1 MLSKQ
6 MATKYAHDLYELAQ
20 DKNFLNEAQFL
31 LQLVEK
37 HREAALPA
45 ILREYVEL
53 AKENKSN
60 LLMADVTT
68 ALPLTASQ
76 EQALAEKLA
85 AMTCRTIKIRQHV
98 DSSILGGIVVRVGDK
113 LLDGSVLHQLSVL
126 QAELL
131 KTPLVKVGVTA
142 E

>member
-1 MLSKQ
+1 MLSKH
-6 MATKYAHDLYELAQ
+6 MATRYAHDLYELAQ
-20 DKNFLNEAQFL
+20 DRNFLTEANFL
-31 LQLVEK
+31 LQVAEK
-37 HREAALPA
+37 HRDASLPA

-53 AKENKSN
+53 AKEDKRN

-68 ALPLTASQ
+68 ALPLTEIQ

-85 AMTCRTIKIRQHV
+85 AMTGRTIKIRQHV

-113 LLDGSVLHQLSVL
+113 LLDGSVSHQLAVL
-126 QAELL
+126 QADLL
-131 KTPLVKVGVTA
+131 KTPLMKVGVTA

>member
-1 MLSKQ
+1 MLSKP
-6 MATKYAHDLYELAQ
+6 MATKLAHDLYELAG
-20 DKNFLNEAQFL
+20 DKSFLVEAKFL
-31 LQLVEK
+31 LELAEK

-53 AKENKSN
+53 AKEDKRN

-85 AMTCRTIKIRQHV
+85 AMTGKTIKIRQHV
-98 DSSILGGIVVRVGDK
+98 DSEILGGIVVRVGDK
-113 LLDGSVLHQLSVL
+113 LLDGSLSHQLSVL
-126 QAELL
+126 QADLL
-131 KTPLVKVGVTA
+131 KTPLVKVGVTG
-142 E
+142 

>member
-20 DKNFLNEAQFL
+20 DKNFLNEANFL

-53 AKENKSN
+53 AKEDKRN

-68 ALPLTASQ
+68 ALPLTAGQ

-85 AMTCRTIKIRQHV
+85 AMTGRTIKIRQRV

-113 LLDGSVLHQLSVL
+113 LLDGSVSHQLSVL
-126 QAELL
+126 QADLL
-131 KTPLVKVGVTA
+131 KTPLMKVGVTA

>member
-1 MLSKQ
+1 MLSKH

-20 DKNFLNEAQFL
+20 DKNFLNEANFL
-31 LQLVEK
+31 LQLAEK

-53 AKENKSN
+53 AKEDKRN

-68 ALPLTASQ
+68 ALPLTAGQ

-85 AMTCRTIKIRQHV
+85 AMTGRTIKIRQHV

-113 LLDGSVLHQLSVL
+113 LLDGSVSHQLSVL
-126 QAELL
+126 QADLL
-131 KTPLVKVGVTA
+131 KTPLMKVGVTA